1 MSNQHEVNE
10 SQKAPCA
17 EKNDTWALAL
27 SGGGIRSATFALGLI
42 RGLAKNG
49 LFHQFDYLST
59 VSGGGYIGSAIG
71 RLYQQGQTASQV
83 EQGLAADDTLLLW
96 WLRRNGRYLEPAG
109 ARDILQA
116 AASQLRG
123 FVTAQIE
130 AGILLVGVALLAVA
144 PNVSW
149 GSASQTFP
157 LLWWLMG
164 IAALIFNFFAILG
177 YWLRGGTAVQRVR
190 WTDLLANSLLLTLAV
205 LTLAALQEASYGI
218 AHFWIA
224 NGHFRSPANL
234 LPPGMLAALM
244 FARKH
249 IRLQGNSVIKVAKVS
264 IQQWLQILGLVML
277 AFIVLAW
284 ATLFQVVFQSLP
296 TWGPGAAK
304 DTELWWCAF
313 AGFTL
318 LAAACSQYA
327 GLESL
332 NLSSLHNFYR
342 ARLERAYISVGNYTP
357 QANSASGQRFQQSP
371 LQPSTSPK
379 PLMRL
384 NEASDADDIQIHSYR
399 PEQHGGP
406 IHLINCTINQTVDD
420 RTGSYNAD
428 RKGVALTIS
437 ATGFEIGT
445 GCPQELPPAWKS
457 IGLSRWIA
465 ISGAAVSTG
474 LGSLT
479 STGLAILLFLGN
491 VRLGYWISSPPP
503 RTGDTTHRRP
513 WRSKMKGVCAE
524 LFGHF
529 PGLKSSAWYLSD
541 GGHFENTAV
550 YALIKRQ
557 CRLIIVSDAGAD
569 HEYEYED
576 LANMVR
582 KARIDYNAQIDF
594 IEQPCMPHSGSLAT
608 LKTNPQQPQL
618 LLARIT
624 YADCSLGTLIVAK
637 PHRFKNWPLD
647 LNEYAKKDL
656 EFPQNTTLDQFF
668 SESQWEAY
676 HQLGL
681 SFGHLIDASFIEK
694 AIECTKN
701 LNNIVPNQFAK

>member
-1 MSNQHEVNE
+1 MSSEHSPEGHPKKPGIE
-10 SQKAPCA
+10 SR
-17 EKNDTWALAL
+17 ETWALAL
-27 SGGGIRSATFALGLI
+27 SGGGIRSATFGLGVI

-49 LFHQFDYLST
+49 LFSKFDYLST
-59 VSGGGYIGSAIG
+59 VSGGGYIGAAIG
-71 RLYQQGQTASQV
+71 RLYQNGQTASQV
-83 EQGLAADDTLLLW
+83 EKGLAADNTTLLW
-96 WLRRNGRYLEPAG
+96 WLRHNGRYLEPAG

-116 AASQLRG
+116 TASQLRG
-123 FVTAQIE
+123 LVTAQIE
-130 AGILLVGVALLAVA
+130 AGILLVGIALLAVV
-144 PNVSW
+144 PNVRW
-149 GSASQTFP
+149 HSASQTYP
-157 LLWWLMG
+157 LLWWLID
-164 IAALIFNFFAILG
+164 IAAVIINFLAILG
-177 YWLRGGTAVQRVR
+177 YWVGGKTAVQRVR
-190 WTDLLANSLLLTLAV
+190 WTNLLANSLLVTLGITS
-205 LTLAALQEASYGI
+205 LGALQEASACI
-218 AHFWIA
+218 AHFWISS
-224 NGHFRSPANL
+224 NHFKYPTSL
-234 LPPGMLAALM
+234 LPPGMLVVLLC
-244 FARKH
+244 ARKH
-249 IRLQGNSVIKVAKVS
+249 IRLKGNSVTKVANVG

-277 AFIVLAW
+277 IFMVLAW
-284 ATLFQVVFQSLP
+284 ATSFQVVFQSLP
-296 TWGPGAAK
+296 RWRNGSDN
-304 DTELWWCAF
+304 DTEFWWWMF
-313 AGFTL
+313 AGPTL
-318 LAAACSQYA
+318 VAAACSQYA

-357 QANSASGQRFQQSP
+357 QGTSSSSQRFQRSP
-371 LQPSTSPK
+371 LEPSSGHK

-384 NEASDADDIQIHSYR
+384 NEASDADDVQIQDYQ
-399 PEQHGGP
+399 PERHGGP
-406 IHLINCTINQTVDD
+406 MHLINCTINQTVDD

-437 ATGFEIGT
+437 ATGFEVGT

-457 IGLSRWIA
+457 MGLSRWIA

-491 VRLGYWISSPPP
+491 IRLGYWISSPPP
-503 RTGDTTHRRP
+503 RIGDTTHRP
-513 WRSKMKGVCAE
+513 WMSKMKGVCAE

-541 GGHFENTAV
+541 GGHFENMAI
-550 YALIKRQ
+550 YSLIKRK
-557 CRLIIVSDAGAD
+557 CKLIIATDAGAD
-569 HEYEYED
+569 HQYEYED

-594 IEQPCMPHSGSLAT
+594 IEQPCAPQFGSLAT

-618 LLARIT
+618 LVARIA

-637 PHRFKNWPLD
+637 PHRFKNWSLD
-647 LNEYAKKDL
+647 LNEYANKDT

-681 SFGHLIDASFIEK
+681 SLGHLIDANFIEK

-701 LNNIVPNQFAK
+701 RNNIVPNKFAK

>member
-1 MSNQHEVNE
+1 MSREHSPEGHQQRPDIEDGE
-10 SQKAPCA
+10 
-17 EKNDTWALAL
+17 TWALAL

-42 RGLAKNG
+42 RSLAKNG
-49 LFHQFDYLST
+49 LLSKFDYLST
-59 VSGGGYIGSAIG
+59 VSGGGYIGAAIG
-71 RLYQQGQTASQV
+71 RLYQKGQTASQV
-83 EQGLAADDTLLLW
+83 EQGLAADDTTLLW

-116 AASQLRG
+116 TASQLRG
-123 FVTAQIE
+123 LVTAQIE
-130 AGILLVGVALLAVA
+130 AGILLVGVALLAVV

-149 GSASQTFP
+149 GGASQTFP

-164 IAALIFNFFAILG
+164 IAALIINFLTILG
-177 YWLRGGTAVQRVR
+177 YWVGGRTAVQRVR
-190 WTDLLANSLLLTLAV
+190 WTNLLANSMLLTLGV
-205 LTLAALQEASYGI
+205 TSLVALQEASARI
-218 AHFWIA
+218 AHFWISD
-224 NGHFRSPANL
+224 GHFKSPAYM
-234 LPPGMLAALM
+234 LPPGMLAVLL
-244 FARKH
+244 FARKL
-249 IRLQGNSVIKVAKVS
+249 IRRKGNSAIKLAKIS
-264 IQQWLQILGLVML
+264 IQQWLQILGLAML
-277 AFIVLAW
+277 VFIVLAW

-296 TWGPGAAK
+296 SWGLGSAK
-304 DTELWWCAF
+304 DTGLWWWAF
-313 AGFTL
+313 AGLTL
-318 LAAACSQYA
+318 MAAACSQYA

-357 QANSASGQRFQQSP
+357 QGNSASGQRFRQSP
-371 LQPSTSPK
+371 LQPSTGHK

-384 NEASDADDIQIHSYR
+384 NEASEADDVQIQDYR
-399 PEQHGGP
+399 PERHGGP
-406 IHLINCTINQTVDD
+406 THLINCTINQTVDD

-445 GCPQELPPAWKS
+445 GSTQELPPAWKS

-491 VRLGYWISSPPP
+491 IRLGYWISSPPP
-503 RTGDTTHRRP
+503 KAEAGALPHRL
-513 WRSKMKGVCAE
+513 WISKIKGVCAE

-529 PGLKSSAWYLSD
+529 PGLQSSAWYLSD

-550 YALIKRQ
+550 YALIKRK

-569 HEYEYED
+569 HKYEYED

-582 KARIDYNAQIDF
+582 KVRIDYNAQIDF
-594 IEQPCMPHSGSLAT
+594 IEQPCTPYFGSLAS
-608 LKTNPQQPQL
+608 LKDHPVEPQL

-624 YADCSLGTLIVAK
+624 YSDGSLGTMIVAK
-637 PHRFKNWPLD
+637 PHRIKNWPLD
-647 LNEYAKKDL
+647 LVDYAKSDP

-668 SESQWEAY
+668 SEAQWEAY

-681 SFGHLIDASFIEK
+681 SIGRLLDQNTISK
-694 AIECTKN
+694 AIQCTK
-701 LNNIVPNQFAK
+701 A